1 MNPDRL
7 TEVEGVAREILKS
20 LAITDAELVHKESGT
35 TNYVFE
41 VAGGRAPMVL
51 RIGLKAKKQLAFA
64 RERCVIERVR
74 EAGIPV
80 PEVLEQGE
88 AGEWTYMAVLRM
100 AGEPATNHPQRLGT
114 LRDLAR
120 LAATCIHR
128 VETIGYGPDFALEG
142 QCGGGQVGWRE
153 WLYDRLGAVRRLE
166 LLRANGIISDDRF
179 AGFRETLES
188 VARWTDP
195 PILNHGDLRL
205 KNVLVDDS
213 GAIVGLID
221 WEYCVSAAGPH
232 WDLSVALHDLTIDQ
246 KEAFLEGYGLTAEA
260 ERQFAPAWRLF
271 NALNYAPVVE
281 KRIRKNDQAALER
294 LRERFRG
301 TLDLYVG

>member
-7 TEVEGVAREILKS
+7 AEAEDVAREILKS

-41 VAGGRAPMVL
+41 VTTTRTPMVL
-51 RIGLKAKKQLAFA
+51 RIGPREKKQRAFA

-88 AGEWTYMAVLRM
+88 IGDWAYMAVVRM
-100 AGEPATNHPQRLGT
+100 AGEPATNHPKRLDI
-114 LRDLAR
+114 LAEVAR
-120 LAATCIHR
+120 LAAACVHR
-128 VETIGYGPDFALEG
+128 VETIGFGPDFALEG

-153 WLYDRLGAVRRLE
+153 WLEEQLRAPRRLE
-166 LLRANGIISDDRF
+166 LLRVNEIISDDQF
-179 AGFRETLES
+179 AALRDTLES

-205 KNVLVDDS
+205 KNVLVDES
-213 GAIVGLID
+213 GRIVGLID
-221 WEYCVSAAGPH
+221 WEYCISAAGPH

-246 KEAFLEGYGLTAEA
+246 KEAFLGGYGLDVDAK
-260 ERQFAPAWRLF
+260 RKFAPAWRLF

-281 KRIRKNDQAALER
+281 RRIGKHDEAALKR
-294 LRERFRG
+294 LRERFSG